1 MAPASIT
8 QISEEITSTRKL
20 AALSMAVVR
29 LDPRRPQKTLDFGAD
44 GVICSIGLLG
54 DITSLSAYHS
64 IYGIVTANPFEQ
76 FPGDKFWDS
85 GFVRGYRQKFLRCF
99 EEMGSGF
106 GLRVSGDV
114 MDLSVGSVDGK
125 WPRINYRVGRF
136 EVESSFIVADREVVN
151 TLSVVNESGRTEGV
165 DIHFGGQLS
174 VNRASY
180 GQLTEAGPIPM
191 PPCLNQL
198 RTRNGLLTIHNPNL
212 PATFACSLY
221 VDGHQVH
228 LSVPR
233 EQSSEPIHFSAP
245 QHLVVEP
252 WGRRQITAI
261 CRLGSDLKLNFPHFL
276 DERYIPSLTPIPM
289 FASDAEDKIEKFVV
303 QRTLD
308 YIVSCCCIPIEDG
321 AVCVL
326 TDHIALPLGWHRDN

>member
-1 MAPASIT
+1 
-8 QISEEITSTRKL
+8 
-20 AALSMAVVR
+20 MAVLR
-29 LDPRRPQKTLDFGAD
+29 LDPRRPQKTLDFGRD
-44 GVICSIGLLG
+44 GIICSIGLLG
-54 DITSLSAYHS
+54 DITSLSSYHPV
-64 IYGIVTANPFEQ
+64 YGIVTANPFEQ

-85 GFVRGYRQKFLRCF
+85 TFVRGYRQKFLGCF

-114 MDLSVGSVDGK
+114 TDLSVGLVDGK
-125 WPRINYRVGRF
+125 CPRINYRVGAF
-136 EVESSFIVADREVVN
+136 EVESSFTVVDGEIVN
-151 TLSVVNESGRTEGV
+151 TLTVTNGRGRTEGV
-165 DIHFGGQLS
+165 DIHFGGKLS
-174 VNRASY
+174 INRASY

-198 RTRNGLLTIHNPNL
+198 RTRNGSLTIHNPNL

-228 LSVPR
+228 LNVPR
-233 EQSSEPIHFSAP
+233 RQSSEPICFSAP
-245 QHLVVEP
+245 RHLVVEP
-252 WGRRQITAI
+252 RSPRQITTI
-261 CRLGSDLKLNFPHFL
+261 CRLGSADLKFNFPHIL
-276 DERYIPSLTPIPM
+276 DERYVLPATPIPT
-289 FASDAEDKIEKFVV
+289 FPFDGENKIEKFVV

-321 AVCVL
+321 AVCIL